1 LQRRADIGGRANEN
15 ALIRN
20 FMTARVC
27 IVAVGFM
34 EMKPEGVT
42 HSFPITIENLAPRK
56 ILMALEGEARSLQNK
71 PSSSTLIHKC
81 HDRQLFL

>member
-1 LQRRADIGGRANEN
+1 
-15 ALIRN
+15 
-20 FMTARVC
+20 
-27 IVAVGFM
+27 M

-71 PSSSTLIHKC
+71 APSSILIHKY